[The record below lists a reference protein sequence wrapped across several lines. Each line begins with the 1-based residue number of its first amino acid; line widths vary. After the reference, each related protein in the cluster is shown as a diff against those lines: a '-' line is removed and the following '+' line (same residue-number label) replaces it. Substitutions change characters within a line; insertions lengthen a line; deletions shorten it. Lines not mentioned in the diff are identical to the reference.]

1 MNDWMTIVVMIIIG
15 AAIGGFTNS
24 LAIKMLFRP
33 YNPIYIGKWRVPFT
47 PGLIPKR
54 REELAKQ
61 LGKMVITHLVTP
73 ERFIK
78 KWMSEETKNGIN
90 AQVTRLF
97 REWLEKETTLDHIGK
112 WFTNEDVGEK
122 IANQLKNVLVKGG
135 NSWWQSNRTEKLV
148 DILTEDMEEKVTTAF
163 PNVSKTIVKKL
174 ETYVSS
180 AEGKDTLERLIQDFL
195 KDKGMLGNMVTMFL
209 GNVSLSDK
217 IQPEL
222 VKFLRREETADLVK
236 DFMENQWA
244 KWRETP
250 LEEWVSQE
258 KGEAFIEQVS
268 SFVVGKLP
276 IASLMHTPVQK
287 LVRSYETTIAEEW
300 IPNGI
305 SVVMKK
311 GVTHIPH
318 MMESFRIDKMVEEQV
333 ESLPV
338 SQLEELLL
346 SISRKEFKM
355 ITVLGALL
363 GGIIGLFQGILV
375 LFL

>member
-1 MNDWMTIVVMIIIG
+1 MNDWMTIVIMISIG

-33 YNPIYIGKWRVPFT
+33 YKPIYIGKMRVPFT

-61 LGKMVITHLVTP
+61 LGNMVTTHLVTP

-78 KWMSEETKNGIN
+78 KWMSEETKHSVNT
-90 AQVTRLF
+90 QVTRLF
-97 REWLEKETTLDHIGK
+97 REWLEKETTIEQMGK
-112 WFTNEDVGEK
+112 WFTKEDLEEK
-122 IANQLKNVLVKGG
+122 IVTQLKNVLVKGG
-135 NSWWQSNRTEKLV
+135 NSWWLTNRSEKLV
-148 DILTEDMEEKVTTAF
+148 DVLTEDFEEKITGAF
-163 PNVSKTIVKKL
+163 PSLSKTIVKKL
-174 ETYVSS
+174 EIYVASP
-180 AEGKDTLERLIQDFL
+180 EGKDTLEGLIQDFL
-195 KDKGMLGNMVTMFL
+195 KDKGMLGNMITMFL

-222 VKFLRREETADLVK
+222 LKFLRREETAELVEG
-236 DFMENQWA
+236 FMQSRWT
-244 KWRETP
+244 KWRVTP
-250 LEEWVSQE
+250 LEDWVSPE
-258 KGEAFIEQVS
+258 KGEVFIEQVS

-276 IASLMHTPVQK
+276 IASLLHTPVQNW
-287 LVRSYETTIAEEW
+287 VRPFEETVAQDW
-300 IPNGI
+300 IPNGVE
-305 SVVMKK
+305 VVMKK
-311 GVTHIPH
+311 GVGQIPH

-363 GGIIGLFQGILV
+363 GGVIGLFQGILV